1 MQGSGSTNMK
11 ILYVGDST
19 SIHDF
24 RFIRKLVENGY
35 DTNVLTIDKNP
46 VKIEG
51 AKYFT
56 FSQKLNEVSNRF
68 INDVKYVKYIYD
80 QRNYIRKIIKEI
92 EPDILHGGWIPTHG
106 FISALSGF
114 HPFLLMPWGSD
125 VLIYPDEVSFLSE
138 KIIRYAIKKAD
149 MIQCSSKIMKSRIN
163 DLYGYPKDK
172 MVVFPWGID
181 LNKFNHL
188 VGGNNIRAKLGWEDK
203 TIIIMTRS
211 FKPIYGVKY
220 FLRSLP
226 KLIKKNNNTRVLLCG
241 DGPLKNDFENYI
253 SENGFREYVYFV
265 GHVENDELPKY
276 LTASD
281 IYVSTSFSDS
291 TSISLLEAMACGLP
305 VVVTSIA
312 GNEDW
317 IIDGYNGF
325 FVPKEDHHQVYEKLS
340 LLLNDNDLREKFG
353 IRNLEIARDRA
364 DWNKNF
370 GKLEEIYDKLLVR
383 H

>member
-1 MQGSGSTNMK
+1 LK

-19 SIHDF
+19 HIHDF

-56 FSQKLNEVSNRF
+56 FPQKLNEASNRF
-68 INDVKYVKYIYD
+68 INDVKYVKYIYG
-80 QRNYIRKIIKEI
+80 QRKYILKIIKEI
-92 EPDILHGGWIPTHG
+92 GPDILHGGWIPAHG

-125 VLIYPDEVSFLSE
+125 VLVIPQNTSYLT
-138 KIIRYAIKKAD
+138 KKQIILTIKKAD

-181 LNKFNHL
+181 LNKFNPE
-188 VGGNNIRAKLGWEDK
+188 VGENNIRVKLGWADK

-211 FKPIYGVKY
+211 FKPIYGVEY

-226 KLIKKNNNTRVLLCG
+226 KLIKKNNNTRILLCG
-241 DGPLKNDFENYI
+241 DGSLKNDFENYI
-253 SENGFREYVYFV
+253 SENGLKEYVYFV
-265 GHVENDELPKY
+265 GHVENDDMPKY
-276 LTASD
+276 LAASD

-305 VVVTSIA
+305 VVVTNID
-312 GNEDW
+312 GNKDW
-317 IIDGYNGF
+317 ITDGYNGF
-325 FVPKEDHHQVYEKLS
+325 LVPKKDYRQVYEKLN
-340 LLLNDNDLREKFG
+340 LLLNNNDLREKFG
-353 IRNLEIARDRA
+353 RRNLEIARDRA